1 MVKKRLLEVVPTAKE
16 NIARVVLYQWIG
28 LIGQVG
34 FAMLLAWLIGIISQR
49 TFTLQKSVVLLVGI
63 GLAIGIRFFAEVKQ
77 EKASFFVRSSAKKE
91 LRQRIYQQLWT
102 LGSDYQKFFSK
113 AEVSQL
119 LTEGVEQLEAYFGS
133 FLPLLFYSVLA
144 PITLFLVLLPLN
156 FKASVVLLLEV
167 PFIPLVIMGVAKI
180 AKTKLRKYWKSYLNL
195 GDSFLENLEGLVTLK
210 IYQADAMKEAQMDRE
225 AEDFRRMT
233 MKVLVMQL
241 NSVTIMDIFAYGGA
255 AVGMLIAI
263 FSYAKGEISLFATL
277 CVIFLASEFFLPM
290 RRLGSAFHMA
300 MNGVAA
306 SDRLFALLD
315 ASFEEK
321 GSLPLQSPIELV
333 EVNDLSFAYEVKQAV
348 LKNICL
354 RLKPGQ
360 IHWVMGPSGCGKT
373 TLLKLLG
380 RKERSSKGRIVL
392 NGREVSQI
400 ALKDLG
406 SQVAYVGQESYL
418 FKGTIEENLRM
429 GNEKLSDDELWQM
442 LEDLRLAHF
451 FTEKEGLT
459 TRIDAGGENLSGG
472 QRQRLLL
479 GRALLKKASLYLL
492 DEVISSVDYE
502 SEQAMMS
509 LLKKISQKCVV
520 VLVSH
525 RLTLA
530 DEGGEVYF
538 LHAGQIIEEGN
549 VETLLAKKG
558 AFCHLYHEQKSLE
571 AYSIGG
577 EEDENHLLENH

>member
-102 LGSDYQKFFSK
+102 LGSDYQNFFSK

-167 PFIPLVIMGVAKI
+167 PFIPLAIMGVAKI

-354 RLKPGQ
+354 QLKPGQ

-492 DEVISSVDYE
+492 DEVTSSVDYE

-577 EEDENHLLENH
+577 

>member
-1 MVKKRLLEVVPTAKE
+1 M
-16 NIARVVLYQWIG
+16 
-28 LIGQVG
+28 
-34 FAMLLAWLIGIISQR
+34 
-49 TFTLQKSVVLLVGI
+49 
-63 GLAIGIRFFAEVKQ
+63 
-77 EKASFFVRSSAKKE
+77 
-91 LRQRIYQQLWT
+91 
-102 LGSDYQKFFSK
+102 
-113 AEVSQL
+113 
-119 LTEGVEQLEAYFGS
+119 
-133 FLPLLFYSVLA
+133 
-144 PITLFLVLLPLN
+144 
-156 FKASVVLLLEV
+156 
-167 PFIPLVIMGVAKI
+167 
-180 AKTKLRKYWKSYLNL
+180 
-195 GDSFLENLEGLVTLK
+195 
-210 IYQADAMKEAQMDRE
+210 
-225 AEDFRRMT
+225 
-233 MKVLVMQL
+233 
-241 NSVTIMDIFAYGGA
+241 
-255 AVGMLIAI
+255 
-263 FSYAKGEISLFATL
+263 
-277 CVIFLASEFFLPM
+277 
-290 RRLGSAFHMA
+290 
-300 MNGVAA
+300 
-306 SDRLFALLD
+306 
-315 ASFEEK
+315 
-321 GSLPLQSPIELV
+321 
-333 EVNDLSFAYEVKQAV
+333 
-348 LKNICL
+348 
-354 RLKPGQ
+354 
-360 IHWVMGPSGCGKT
+360 
-373 TLLKLLG
+373 
-380 RKERSSKGRIVL
+380 

-492 DEVISSVDYE
+492 DEVTSSVDYE

-577 EEDENHLLENH
+577 

>member
-28 LIGQVG
+28 LIGHVG

-167 PFIPLVIMGVAKI
+167 PFIPLAIMGVAKI

-406 SQVAYVGQESYL
+406 SQVAYVGQGSYL

-492 DEVISSVDYE
+492 DEVTSSVDYE

-577 EEDENHLLENH
+577 

>member
-77 EKASFFVRSSAKKE
+77 EKASFFLRLSAKKE

-492 DEVISSVDYE
+492 DEVTSSVDYE

>member
-167 PFIPLVIMGVAKI
+167 PFIPLAIMGVAKI

-306 SDRLFALLD
+306 SERLFALLD

-354 RLKPGQ
+354 QLKPGQ

-492 DEVISSVDYE
+492 DEVTSSVDYE

>member
-63 GLAIGIRFFAEVKQ
+63 GLAIRIRFFAEVKQ

-167 PFIPLVIMGVAKI
+167 PFIPLAIMGVAKI

-306 SDRLFALLD
+306 SERLFALLD

-354 RLKPGQ
+354 QLKPGQ

-492 DEVISSVDYE
+492 DEVTSSVDYE

-577 EEDENHLLENH
+577 

>member
-77 EKASFFVRSSAKKE
+77 ENASFLMRSSAKKE

-167 PFIPLVIMGVAKI
+167 PFIPLAIMGVAKI

-306 SDRLFALLD
+306 SERLFALLD

-354 RLKPGQ
+354 QLKPGQ

-492 DEVISSVDYE
+492 DEVTSSVDYE

-577 EEDENHLLENH
+577 

>member
-306 SDRLFALLD
+306 SERLFALLD

-492 DEVISSVDYE
+492 DEVTSSVDYE

>member
-144 PITLFLVLLPLN
+144 TITLFLVLLPLN

-492 DEVISSVDYE
+492 DEVTSSVDYE

>member
-49 TFTLQKSVVLLVGI
+49 TFTLQKSVVLLVRI

-167 PFIPLVIMGVAKI
+167 PFIPLAIMGVAKI

-306 SDRLFALLD
+306 SERLFALLD

-354 RLKPGQ
+354 QLKPGQ

-400 ALKDLG
+400 ALRDLG

-492 DEVISSVDYE
+492 DEVTSSVDYE

-577 EEDENHLLENH
+577 

>member
-167 PFIPLVIMGVAKI
+167 PFIPLAIMGVAKI

-263 FSYAKGEISLFATL
+263 FSYAKGEIFLFATL

-306 SDRLFALLD
+306 SERLFALLD

-333 EVNDLSFAYEVKQAV
+333 EVNDLSFAYEVKQVV

-354 RLKPGQ
+354 QLKPGQ

-492 DEVISSVDYE
+492 DEVTSSVDYE

-577 EEDENHLLENH
+577 

>member
-102 LGSDYQKFFSK
+102 LGSDYQNFFSK

-167 PFIPLVIMGVAKI
+167 PFIPLAIMGVAKI
-180 AKTKLRKYWKSYLNL
+180 AKTKLRKYWKYYLNL

-492 DEVISSVDYE
+492 DEVTSSVDYE

-577 EEDENHLLENH
+577 

>member
-102 LGSDYQKFFSK
+102 LGSDYQNFFSK

-167 PFIPLVIMGVAKI
+167 PFIPLAIMGVAKI

-492 DEVISSVDYE
+492 DEVTSSVDYE

-577 EEDENHLLENH
+577 

>member
-167 PFIPLVIMGVAKI
+167 PFIPLAIMGVAKI

-492 DEVISSVDYE
+492 DEVTSSVDYE

>member
-16 NIARVVLYQWIG
+16 NIARVVFYQWIG

-492 DEVISSVDYE
+492 DEVTSSVDYE

-577 EEDENHLLENH
+577 

>member
-492 DEVISSVDYE
+492 DEVTSSVDYE

>member
-406 SQVAYVGQESYL
+406 SQVAYVGQGSYL

-492 DEVISSVDYE
+492 DEVTSSVDYE

-577 EEDENHLLENH
+577 